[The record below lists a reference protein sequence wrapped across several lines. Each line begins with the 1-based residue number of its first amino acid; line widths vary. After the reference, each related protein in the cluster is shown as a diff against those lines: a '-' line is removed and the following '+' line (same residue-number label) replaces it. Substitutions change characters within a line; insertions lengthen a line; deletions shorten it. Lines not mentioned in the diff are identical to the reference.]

1 MRHRH
6 DRFTKKLLHRILE
19 SEGTFI
25 AEMEVSPDAQRFDG
39 YFIPHR
45 AHAARQR
52 DLLDRLTTRACAF
65 EAFRAAPGP
74 TEIESCVRKLLNARH
89 VLALAK
95 PSRPLPSLWILCAG
109 NPRAGLAHAGAT
121 RMRGFVPGVY
131 QAPAV
136 LHTGL
141 IVLGQLPEMPDT
153 LILRLMGTGRTLQRA
168 LAELERLPEDAHER
182 HVALP
187 ALLEYRVALL
197 EQPTR
202 TPEDEE
208 FLMDTEDIV
217 QRLKDEGRQEGR
229 QEGRHEGLHKG
240 RQEARQN
247 DLLTIYRTRFGAVP
261 RKVRAA
267 VERTRDDAVL
277 ARWVEIFVVRSAA
290 EIAAAVTAKKP

>member
-19 SEGTFI
+19 SEGTFT

-39 YFIPHR
+39 YFVPDR

-52 DLLDRLTTRACAF
+52 DLLDRLTSRACAF

-74 TEIESCVRKLLNARH
+74 TEIEGCVRKILNARH
-89 VLALAK
+89 VLALAR
-95 PSRPLPSLWILCAG
+95 PSKPLPSLWILCAG
-109 NPRAGLAHAGAT
+109 DPRKGLAHAGAT
-121 RMRGFVPGVY
+121 AKRGFPRGVY
-131 QAPAV
+131 ETPAV

-141 IVLGQLPEMPDT
+141 VVLGRLPETHNT
-153 LILRLMGTGRTLQRA
+153 LILRLMGRGRTLQRA
-168 LAELERLPEDAHER
+168 LAELERLPADARER

-197 EQPTR
+197 EQPSR

-208 FLMDTEDIV
+208 FLMDTQDIV
-217 QRLKDEGRQEGR
+217 QRLKDEGR
-229 QEGRHEGLHKG
+229 HEAT
-240 RQEARQN
+240 QDN
-247 DLLTIYRTRFGAVP
+247 LLSIYRARFGSIP

-267 VERTRDDAVL
+267 VERTHDDAAL
-277 ARWVEIFVVRSAA
+277 ARWVEIFAARSAA
-290 EIAAAVTAKKP
+290 EIIAAVAEKKTWRSASPARRTR